1 MATVAINNLY
11 PKNKSTEQSEEL
23 LQLSQEDAKEIVGG
37 NLAFTPYASLAFV
50 PTDLQV
56 AWCCCGGGRMLA

>member
-11 PKNKSTEQSEEL
+11 PKNQSTEQSEEM

-37 NLAFTPYASLAFV
+37 IAFTPYASLAFV

-56 AWCCCGGGRMLA
+56 AWCCCGGNRTLLA